1 VQLTVISP
9 RRSVGAG
16 VRAHTGGARARGTKP
31 GSWRAPGRC
40 PGSAPRARIRAAVSA
55 CALAATLLCGSPIS
69 AADDYPTRA
78 ITLIVPYPPG
88 GGVDTMG
95 RIVGQKLSVAL
106 GQQVMIENRGG
117 AGGMLGTRAAVK
129 ATPDGYT
136 LVMTLTG
143 LSLGP
148 NPGYDFRKDLA
159 PIGLIAFTPVIVVA
173 HPSLPART
181 LAEVIAL
188 AKKEPGK
195 LAVGTPPPP
204 TINYFAA
211 ELFKMMAGVDLTVI
225 TYKGTAPLTND
236 LLGGHVPLGFNTI
249 PASIGNIEAGQL
261 RALAVAGTA
270 RAAVLPDVPTAA
282 ESGLPGFEA
291 GFYYGM
297 SAPAGTPRAIIER
310 LNKELRLAI
319 TSPDMQKRLVAEGT
333 DPVPSTPE
341 EYAANLEREEAK
353 WAALI
358 KKLGLKFD

>member
-1 VQLTVISP
+1 MPRGFLTT
-9 RRSVGAG
+9 ALC
-16 VRAHTGGARARGTKP
+16 H
-31 GSWRAPGRC
+31 
-40 PGSAPRARIRAAVSA
+40 AAL
-55 CALAATLLCGSPIS
+55 ALAAMLFAGSL
-69 AADDYPTRA
+69 AWADDYPTRP

-95 RIVGQKLSVAL
+95 RLMGQKLSAAL
-106 GQQVMIENRGG
+106 GQQVVIENRGG

-159 PIGLIAFTPVIVVA
+159 PIGLIAFTPVLVVA
-173 HPSLPART
+173 HPSLPAKS
-181 LAEVIAL
+181 LADIVAL
-188 AKKEPGK
+188 AKQDPGK
-195 LAVGTPPPP
+195 LAVGSPPPP
-204 TINYFAA
+204 TMNYFAA
-211 ELFKMMAGVDLTVI
+211 ELFKVVAGVDITII
-225 TYKGTAPLTND
+225 TYKGTAPLTTD
-236 LLGGHVPLGFNTI
+236 LLGGHVRLGFTTI
-249 PASIGNIEAGQL
+249 PATIGNLQAGTL
-261 RALAVAGTA
+261 RAIAVAATT
-270 RAAVLPDVPTAA
+270 RAAVLPDVSTSA

-297 SAPAGTPRAIIER
+297 SAPAGTPRPIIEKI
-310 LNKELRLAI
+310 NAELRRAI
-319 TSPDMQKRLVAEGT
+319 DSEDLHKRLIAEGT
-333 DPVPSTPE
+333 DPTPSTPE

>member
-1 VQLTVISP
+1 V
-9 RRSVGAG
+9 
-16 VRAHTGGARARGTKP
+16 
-31 GSWRAPGRC
+31 PGRILTITAALIALLFS
-40 PGSAPRARIRAAVSA
+40 GVFASAE
-55 CALAATLLCGSPIS
+55 
-69 AADDYPTRA
+69 DDYPDRP

-95 RIVGQKLSVAL
+95 RLIGQRLTDAL
-106 GQQVMIENRGG
+106 GQQVVIENRGG

-129 ATPDGYT
+129 AAPDGYT

-173 HPSLPART
+173 HPSLPAT
-181 LAEVIAL
+181 SLADVIAL

-195 LAVGTPPPP
+195 LSVGTPPPP

-211 ELFKMMAGVDLTVI
+211 ELFKMMADVNVTIV
-225 TYKGTAPLTND
+225 TYKGTAPLTTD
-236 LLGGHVPLGFNTI
+236 LLGGHVPLGLSTI
-249 PASIGNIEAGQL
+249 PATIGNIQAGTL
-261 RALAVAGTA
+261 RAIAVTATA
-270 RAAVLPDVPTAA
+270 RAAVLPDVPTSA
-282 ESGLPGFEA
+282 EAGLPGYEA

-297 SAPAGTPRAIIER
+297 SAPAGTPRPIIDK
-310 LNKELRLAI
+310 LNAEINRALAAE
-319 TSPDMQKRLVAEGT
+319 DFRKRLVQEGT
-333 DPVPSTPE
+333 DPTTSTPE

-358 KKLGLKFD
+358 RKLGLKFD

>member
-1 VQLTVISP
+1 MP
-9 RRSVGAG
+9 RRILTITLALVALFF
-16 VRAHTGGARARGTKP
+16 
-31 GSWRAPGRC
+31 
-40 PGSAPRARIRAAVSA
+40 AA
-55 CALAATLLCGSPIS
+55 S
-69 AADDYPTRA
+69 AASAEDYPNRP

-95 RIVGQKLSVAL
+95 RLIGQRLSDAL
-106 GQQVMIENRGG
+106 GQQVVIENRGG

-129 ATPDGYT
+129 AAPDGYT

-148 NPGYDFRKDLA
+148 NPGYDFRTDLA

-173 HPSLPART
+173 HPSLPVT
-181 LAEVIAL
+181 SLADVIAL

-195 LAVGTPPPP
+195 LSVGTPPPP

-211 ELFKMMAGVDLTVI
+211 ELLKMMAGVDMTIV
-225 TYKGTAPLTND
+225 TYKGTAPLTTD
-236 LLGGHVPLGFNTI
+236 LLGGHVPLGLNTI
-249 PASIGNIEAGQL
+249 PASIGNIEAGTL

-270 RAAVLPDVPTAA
+270 RASVLPQVPTSA
-282 ESGLPGFEA
+282 EAGLPGFEA

-297 SAPAGTPRAIIER
+297 SAPAGTPRPIIDK
-310 LNKELRLAI
+310 LNAEINRALAAE
-319 TSPDMQKRLVAEGT
+319 DFRKRLVQEGT
-333 DPVPSTPE
+333 DPQSCTPE

-358 KKLGLKFD
+358 KKLGLKFE